1 MPTMKSSG
9 DLIASISADL
19 ADNNAGLIS
28 AEDVRHNMED
38 IAFSINR
45 VVASGDTDVKFPFY
59 QNVRA
64 KKDTVAN
71 AYGQFIPESGI
82 LFPNAPVN
90 STELQVEPWLGTYKI
105 DHNQLSNLAVGDVHT
120 QYYALNGAR
129 ELTANFKAGNN
140 WVNASG
146 TDNVGFKFVPV
157 DNHPTQEIYVSGSMR
172 WGDNSTMDNAK
183 GAAKAWCNF
192 NASGNLDGN
201 NNLPYVRSY
210 HNISGITRLAPGK
223 LKITF
228 TSGTFR
234 NNDYV
239 CFGQANGRITAG
251 SQEDFAINTV
261 GITQRTGNDG
271 TALRSCTFLILNEAG
286 EYVDSEICDFVA
298 YGYEPLES
306 SGVTPNMLKDA
317 SYSE

>member
-1 MPTMKSSG
+1 MPNMLSSG
-9 DLIASISADL
+9 DLIASIQSDL

-45 VVASGDTDVKFPFY
+45 IVASGDTNVVFPFF

-64 KKDTVAN
+64 KKTATN
-71 AYGQFIPESGI
+71 YGRFIPESGI
-82 LFPNAPVN
+82 EFPNAPVN
-90 STELQVEPWLGTYKI
+90 STELQVEPFLGVGRLN
-105 DHNQLSNLAVGDVHT
+105 HNDLDNLDTGDVHT

-172 WGDNSTMDNAK
+172 WGDNSTMDNGK
-183 GAAKAWCNF
+183 GLAKAWCNF
-192 NASGNLDGN
+192 NASGTATD
-201 NNLPYVRSY
+201 NLPEVRSY
-210 HNISGITRLAPGK
+210 HGISGITRLAEGK

-228 TSGTFR
+228 ASGTFR
-234 NNDYV
+234 NNDYMAI
-239 CFGQANGRITAG
+239 GTANARTTAS

-261 GITQRTGNDG
+261 GITQRTGDDG
-271 TALRSCTFLILNEAG
+271 TSLRSCTFLILNESG
-286 EYVDSEICDFVA
+286 DYVDAEICDFVA

-306 SGVTPNMLKDA
+306 SGTAPTMVNGT
-317 SYSE
+317 

>member
-1 MPTMKSSG
+1 MPNMLSSG
-9 DLIASISADL
+9 DLIASISSDL

-38 IAFSINR
+38 TAFSINR
-45 VVASGDTDVKFPFY
+45 IVASGDTNVEFPFFH
-59 QNVRA
+59 QVRA
-64 KKDTVAN
+64 KKTGSN
-71 AYGQFIPESGI
+71 YGRFIPESGI
-82 LFPNAPVN
+82 EFPNSPVN
-90 STELQVEPWLGTYKI
+90 NTALQVQPFLGVGRLN
-105 DHNQLSNLAVGDVHT
+105 HNELDNLDTGDVHT

-129 ELTANFKAGNN
+129 ALTANFKAGNN

-157 DNHPTQEIYVSGSMR
+157 DNHPTQEIYTSGTMR
-172 WGDNSTMDNAK
+172 WGDGSSMPNGK
-183 GAAKAWCNF
+183 GLAKAWCNF
-192 NASGNLDGN
+192 NASGNLFGN
-201 NNLPYVRSY
+201 QNLPYVRSY
-210 HNISGITRLAPGK
+210 HGIDSITRLAPGK

-228 TSGTFR
+228 TSGTFH

-239 CFGQANGRITAG
+239 AFGQANGRITAG

-261 GITQRTGNDG
+261 GITQRVGDDG
-271 TALRSCTFLILNEAG
+271 TSLRSCTFLILNEAG
-286 EYVDSEICDFVA
+286 EYVDSEICDFAA

-306 SGVTPNMLKDA
+306 SGVVPTMLKDA